1 MKLLVLS
8 VTLIA
13 LFLSISSVQADVGFG
28 LTDTQSQIVMGS
40 DMNRVCA
47 TYFLY
52 NPGDVDIT
60 GFLDI
65 DREDGGLLNK
75 LLGLDPFYEELDKL
89 DAERAILEKELDA
102 IPEGES
108 TFEIEKKLADVGERA
123 KSINEEIEKRKPTKN
138 TIQIPA
144 HTPPRD
150 EDGNYQIPL
159 EICFD
164 RPMKRY
170 LLSTIGDTDFCGTF
184 EGEIV
189 GGYDP
194 APREGQGTGSAITGS
209 RSTRLT
215 VQVKCNVYEKSA
227 ALTKASI
234 YALVAILI
242 VGGII
247 IWARRRIKLKRRKS
261 QVKPPKKKQ
270 SQVKPKKRKGKSVK

>member
-8 VTLIA
+8 VMLIA
-13 LFLSISSVQADVGFG
+13 LFLSISSVRADIGFG
-28 LTDTQSQIVMGS
+28 LTETQSQVIMGS
-40 DMNRVCA
+40 GMNRVCA

-65 DREDGGLLNK
+65 DKEGGGTLNK
-75 LLGLDPFYEELDKL
+75 LLRLDPFYEELDKL
-89 DAERAILEKELDA
+89 DIDRAILEEEFDA

-108 TFEIEKKLADVGERA
+108 TFEVEKKLANVAARA
-123 KSINEEIEKRKPTKN
+123 ALINEEIEKRKPTKN

-144 HTPPRD
+144 HTKSID
-150 EDGNYQIPL
+150 ENGNYQIPI
-159 EICFD
+159 EICFN
-164 RPMKRY
+164 RPMGKY

-189 GGYDP
+189 GRYVP
-194 APREGQGTGSAITGS
+194 TPREGQGTGSAITGS

-234 YALVAILI
+234 YASVIILT
-242 VGGII
+242 VGGIMV
-247 IWARRRIKLKRRKS
+247 WARRRIKLKRRTA
-261 QVKPPKKKQ
+261 
-270 SQVKPKKRKGKSVK
+270 